1 MTNIPTPLHLCPLYL
16 FLSTTKVFPA
26 TILACPH
33 GALHLPPHHGPQ
45 DSSFENDNY
54 SVIKKVKFTHIH
66 WMSTTGVGFQRAS
79 DTRRQKHQEA
89 PSSSLVQQ

>member
-45 DSSFENDNY
+45 VCLSRPGHHSQLDLATF
-54 SVIKKVKFTHIH
+54 I
-66 WMSTTGVGFQRAS
+66 
-79 DTRRQKHQEA
+79 
-89 PSSSLVQQ
+89 